1 MCLFLGYQ
9 YNYKR
14 EAIERSDFAD
24 WLSRQGEC
32 CSSGNSSLHI
42 YTMRNILCT
51 AEATVTV
58 SAQTNKGRPKMP
70 LHLQSRPKLCF
81 HFQAKLSLYLQ
92 PWPKPPLHL
101 QSRPKLPLH
110 LQSRPKLPLHLQSRP
125 RCLQRSTIPLML
137 NSCTRP
143 CLLILSLL

>member
-92 PWPKPPLHL
+92 PWPKPPLYTF
-101 QSRPKLPLH
+101 SPG
-110 LQSRPKLPLHLQSRP
+110 
-125 RCLQRSTIPLML
+125 L
-137 NSCTRP
+137 NCHYIFSPGPNCHYTFSPDLDAFRGAP
-143 CLLILSLL
+143 SL